1 MWLYN
6 QIAFFV
12 LKCVELFST
21 EDWTDNID
29 LFILKTP
36 EQIHSEAGQIDL
48 GKKFLECLPF
58 VHDDVIKK
66 WVFFVTMNKMCPHIC
81 VAIFIS
87 TYYFSKVIFKKIPK
101 KTTELS

>member
-12 LKCVELFST
+12 LKFVELFST

-36 EQIHSEAGQIDL
+36 EQRQV
-48 GKKFLECLPF
+48 K
-58 VHDDVIKK
+58 
-66 WVFFVTMNKMCPHIC
+66 
-81 VAIFIS
+81 
-87 TYYFSKVIFKKIPK
+87 
-101 KTTELS
+101 